1 MRPVVAAFFFL
12 SAGNLAMEVEEQW
25 RRKKERETYSGEER
39 EREVYFFFLGL
50 EIGMECNK

>member
-1 MRPVVAAFFFL
+1 MRPVAAAFFFL

-50 EIGMECNK
+50 EIGMKCNK

>member
-1 MRPVVAAFFFL
+1 MRPVAAAFFFL
-12 SAGNLAMEVEEQW
+12 SADNLAMEVEEQW